1 MARLTY
7 TAITSLDGYVAD
19 ESGGFDW
26 AVPDEEVH
34 SFVNELERPI
44 GTYLCGRR
52 LYETM
57 VAWEAPASLDEQP
70 DFIQD
75 FARIWQGAEKIVYST
90 TMTTTSSGRTRIE
103 RVFDPQVVQG
113 MKTAADQDLSVGG
126 PGLAAH
132 AIAAGLVDDYHLVV
146 VPTMV
151 GGGTHALPSGARLDL
166 ELMDLHRFGNGMVHL
181 HYRPAGR

>member
-19 ESGGFDW
+19 ERGGFDW

-34 SFVNELERPI
+34 TFVNELERPI
-44 GTYLCGRR
+44 GTYLYGRR

-70 DFIQD
+70 AFVQD
-75 FARIWQGAEKIVYST
+75 YARIWQGAEKVVYST
-90 TMTTTSSGRTRIE
+90 TMTTTSSARTRIE

-113 MKTAADQDLSVGG
+113 MKAIADRDLSVGG

-132 AIAAGLVDDYHLVV
+132 VIMAGLVDDYHLVV
-146 VPTMV
+146 VPTAV
-151 GGGTHALPSGARLDL
+151 GGGTPALPSGVRLDL
-166 ELMDLHRFGNGMVHL
+166 ELVDLHRFDSGTIHL
-181 HYRPAGR
+181 HYRPSGQ